1 MLSRGPADR
10 TFYRFAWLILA
21 PTFHILF
28 RMRVVGRENVPVDGA
43 VVLASNHVANI
54 DPVFLGIACPRQVRF
69 MAKSELWR
77 FRPLGRLVEALGA
90 FPVRRGEADRDA
102 IRSAVSYL
110 DERATVGIFPEGRR
124 QTSGMLGTPLP
135 GFALLAL
142 RDGVKTVPVAMTG
155 TNRILRGGIPRLPKV
170 TVTFGPPLD
179 VSVDGVP
186 RGERHAEI
194 GRRLMTTLAGM
205 LGQEWEPARID
216 PSGIGSG

>member
-1 MLSRGPADR
+1 M
-10 TFYRFAWLILA
+10 ILA
-21 PTFHILF
+21 PTFHLLF

-43 VVLASNHVANI
+43 VVLACNHVANI
-54 DPVFLGIACPRQVRF
+54 DPVFLGVASPRQVRF
-69 MAKSELWR
+69 MAKSELWS
-77 FRPLGRLVEALGA
+77 FRPLARLVEALGA

-110 DERATVGIFPEGRR
+110 DERAMVGIFPEGRR
-124 QTSGMLGTPLP
+124 QKSGRLGTPQP

-155 TNRILRGGIPRLPKV
+155 TNRILRGGVPRLPKV

-179 VSVDGVP
+179 VSVEGLP

-194 GRRLMTTLAGM
+194 GRRLMTSLAEA
-205 LGQEWEPARID
+205 LGQEWEPARTD
-216 PSGIGSG
+216 QSGEEPG